1 MYDECRCEFN
11 QDLAFPDASKRRQ
24 LPAWIREG
32 LEKMEREKQKQI
44 EREKTIQD
52 SQTTKKLH
60 GANSNVNN
68 DAQQSE
74 PFLPPKSRFVSKTN

>member
-1 MYDECRCEFN
+1 MTF
-11 QDLAFPDASKRRQ
+11 ADASKRRQ

-44 EREKTIQD
+44 EREKAIRD

-60 GANSNVNN
+60 EPNTDVNN
-68 DAQQSE
+68 DANQYE
-74 PFLPPKSRFVSKTN
+74 PLLPPKSRFVSKTD